1 MYLMTHKT
9 NGIQNMINAN
19 KKKVDWFVFVFVVW
33 VFFYNNGSHLEKVG
47 CNNRNR
53 SIAAI

>member
-9 NGIQNMINAN
+9 NGIQNIINAN
-19 KKKVDWFVFVFVVW
+19 KFVFVFVVW